1 MTAAQLLSILKRR
14 NAKLSSLSTL
24 MTRFPQVM
32 VNVSVSNEGKLRFYT
47 DSEVKAAVES
57 AKTEMGKSGR
67 VVVRVSG
74 TEPLVRVMVE
84 GENKERSTVWPIKW
98 RMS

>member
-1 MTAAQLLSILKRR
+1 MCIRDS
-14 NAKLSSLSTL
+14 
-24 MTRFPQVM
+24 
-32 VNVSVSNEGKLRFYT
+32 FYT

-84 GENKERSTVWPIKW
+84 GENKEQIDRLANQVADVVRARLS
-98 RMS
+98 